1 MRADRIIATCA
12 IGLAIIY
19 FWGIANIQVPQVED
33 ALGPRSFPI
42 LLGVALLI
50 AAGMLFFE
58 SRRSAAK
65 AEPNDKSA
73 AISQAHDFP
82 LVAALAAVIVVYF
95 LAFEPLGYVLSTS
108 IFLGS
113 LILYFYRGSRLI
125 ALCSAVGFAIVTYL
139 VFTKLLGARLPSGIL
154 PL

>member
-58 SRRSAAK
+58 SRSTTK
-65 AEPNDKSA
+65 AGSKDKSA
-73 AISQAHDFP
+73 AIPQAHHFP
-82 LVAALAAVIVVYF
+82 LVAAVAAVIVVYF

-108 IFLGS
+108 IFLCS
-113 LILYFYRGSRLI
+113 LILYFYRGSRLT